1 MSSAAQAYLNALR
14 GLSANSNPI
23 IVQARSN
30 LFKNIGDEDLRE
42 ILKICLD
49 QNASRTALEG
59 AISALL
65 DPAVN
70 ENENETIKLES
81 SPPAPTIPAGERT
94 SIKRKRS
101 ETDSTRRES
110 VLSFRSK
117 TRTPAMQ
124 RNIDNSVLDLSSEG
138 LESDDD
144 TNDEPRQQVPA
155 APAAPARKTKSSPPK
170 TDRPLPEI
178 KKALCIPDTSGKST
192 FKSFTSLKNPFVAA
206 LQTRFESTYLDT
218 PGHATEYRRMLA
230 NPSRHVASGCCVN
243 NLVFCKSGKEM
254 SWEKADGNRNRACD
268 HCVARKRVC
277 AKLVKGGMD
286 GEVEMVVFALPAA
299 MREGRKWDEMG
310 FWVQE

>member
-42 ILKICLD
+42 IFKICVD
-49 QNASRTALEG
+49 QNASRAALEG

-65 DPAVN
+65 DTAV
-70 ENENETIKLES
+70 NENETIKLES
-81 SPPAPTIPAGERT
+81 SPPAPTIPAGERS

-101 ETDSTRRES
+101 ETDSARRES
-110 VLSFRSK
+110 VLSLPSK

-124 RNIDNSVLDLSSEG
+124 RNSDNSVLDFSPEG

-144 TNDEPRQQVPA
+144 ADDEPRRVPA
-155 APAAPARKTKSSPPK
+155 APAAPVRKTKPSPPK

-178 KKALCIPDTSGKST
+178 QKALCIPNKHDKST
-192 FKSFTSLKNPFVAA
+192 FKPVTSIKSHFIAT
-206 LQTRFESTYLDT
+206 LQTRFETTYLDT
-218 PGHATEYRRMLA
+218 PGHATEYRRMLD
-230 NPSRHVASGCCVN
+230 NPSRHIVSGRCVN
-243 NLVFCKSGKEM
+243 NLVFCKSGKDM
-254 SWEKADGNRNRACD
+254 SWAASDGNRDRACD

-277 AKLVKGGMD
+277 AKLVRD
-286 GEVEMVVFALPAA
+286 GEGEEVEMVMFPLPAT

>member
-1 MSSAAQAYLNALR
+1 MSAYLNALR
-14 GLSANSNPI
+14 GLSGNSNPI

-42 ILKICLD
+42 ILKICLN
-49 QNASRTALEG
+49 QSASRAALKC

-65 DPAVN
+65 DTAV
-70 ENENETIKLES
+70 NENETIKLES
-81 SPPAPTIPAGERT
+81 SPPAPTTPAGERT

-101 ETDSTRRES
+101 ETNSTRRES

-124 RNIDNSVLDLSSEG
+124 RNPDNGVLDFGPEG

-144 TNDEPRQQVPA
+144 ADDDARRQVPA
-155 APAAPARKTKSSPPK
+155 APACKTKPSPRKTDK
-170 TDRPLPEI
+170 PLPEI
-178 KKALCIPDTSGKST
+178 QKALCIPDKSGKST
-192 FKSFTSLKNPFVAA
+192 FKSFTSLKNPFIAA
-206 LQTRFESTYLDT
+206 LQTRFETTYLDT
-218 PGHATEYRRMLA
+218 PGHVTEYRRMLK
-230 NPSRHVASGCCVN
+230 NPSRHVASGRCVN

-254 SWEKADGNRNRACD
+254 SWAASDGNRDRACD

-277 AKLVKGGMD
+277 AKLMKDEGS
-286 GEVEMVVFALPAA
+286 GEVGMVVYALPAA

>member
-49 QNASRTALEG
+49 QNASRAALEG

-65 DPAVN
+65 DTAVT
-70 ENENETIKLES
+70 ENETIKLES
-81 SPPAPTIPAGERT
+81 SPAAPTIPAGERT

-101 ETDSTRRES
+101 KTDSARRES
-110 VLSFRSK
+110 VLLFRSK

-124 RNIDNSVLDLSSEG
+124 RNPDNGVLDLSSEG
-138 LESDDD
+138 LESDDV

-178 KKALCIPDTSGKST
+178 QKALCIPDKSGKST
-192 FKSFTSLKNPFVAA
+192 FKSYRSIKSHFIAD
-206 LQTRFESTYLDT
+206 LQTRFETTYLDT
-218 PGHATEYRRMLA
+218 PGHATEYRRMLD
-230 NPSRHVASGCCVN
+230 NSSRHVASGRCVN
-243 NLVFCKSGKEM
+243 NLVFCKSGKDM
-254 SWEKADGNRNRACD
+254 SWAASDGNRDRACD

-277 AKLVKGGMD
+277 AKLVKDEGS
-286 GEVEMVVFALPAA
+286 GEVEMVVFPLPAA

>member
-49 QNASRTALEG
+49 QNASRAALEG

-65 DPAVN
+65 DTAV
-70 ENENETIKLES
+70 NENETIKLES
-81 SPPAPTIPAGERT
+81 SPPAPTLPAGERT
-94 SIKRKRS
+94 SIKRKLS
-101 ETDSTRRES
+101 ETDSARRES

-124 RNIDNSVLDLSSEG
+124 RNPDNGVLDLSSEG
-138 LESDDD
+138 LESDED
-144 TNDEPRQQVPA
+144 TDDEPRQVPA
-155 APAAPARKTKSSPPK
+155 APAVPARKTKPSPPK
-170 TDRPLPEI
+170 MDRPLPEI
-178 KKALCIPDTSGKST
+178 QKALCIPDKHGKST
-192 FKSFTSLKNPFVAA
+192 FKSFTSIKSHFIAA
-206 LQTRFESTYLDT
+206 LQTRFETTYLDT
-218 PGHATEYRRMLA
+218 PGHTTEYRRMLD
-230 NPSRHVASGCCVN
+230 NSSRHVASGRCVN
-243 NLVFCKSGKEM
+243 NLVFCKSGKDM
-254 SWEKADGNRNRACD
+254 SWAASDGNRDRACD

-277 AKLVKGGMD
+277 AKLVKGGTD
-286 GEVEMVVFALPAA
+286 GEVEMVVFPLQAA
-299 MREGRKWDEMG
+299 MREGRQWDEMG

>member
-1 MSSAAQAYLNALR
+1 MSAYLNALR
-14 GLSANSNPI
+14 GLSGNSNPI

-42 ILKICLD
+42 ILKICVD
-49 QNASRTALEG
+49 QNASRAALEG
-59 AISALL
+59 AIPALL
-65 DPAVN
+65 DTAVN
-70 ENENETIKLES
+70 ENEAIKLES
-81 SPPAPTIPAGERT
+81 SPPAPAIPAGERT

-101 ETDSTRRES
+101 ETDSPRRES

-124 RNIDNSVLDLSSEG
+124 RNPDNSVLDLSSEC

-144 TNDEPRQQVPA
+144 TDDEPRRQVPT
-155 APAAPARKTKSSPPK
+155 APARKTKPSSPK

-178 KKALCIPDTSGKST
+178 QKALCIPDKAGKST
-192 FKSFTSLKNPFVAA
+192 FKSFTSIKNPFIAA
-206 LQTRFESTYLDT
+206 LQTRFETTYLDT
-218 PGHATEYRRMLA
+218 PGHATEYRRMLD
-230 NPSRHVASGCCVN
+230 NPSRHVASGRCVN

-254 SWEKADGNRNRACD
+254 SWAASDGNQDRACD

-277 AKLVKGGMD
+277 AKLMKDEGS
-286 GEVEMVVFALPAA
+286 GEVEMVVYALPAA

>member
-1 MSSAAQAYLNALR
+1 MSAYLNALR
-14 GLSANSNPI
+14 GLSGNSNPI

-42 ILKICLD
+42 ILKICLN
-49 QNASRTALEG
+49 QSASRAALKC

-65 DPAVN
+65 DTAV
-70 ENENETIKLES
+70 NENETIKLES
-81 SPPAPTIPAGERT
+81 SPPAPTTPAGERT

-101 ETDSTRRES
+101 ETNSTRRES
-110 VLSFRSK
+110 VLSLRSK

-124 RNIDNSVLDLSSEG
+124 RNPDNGVLDHSSEG

-144 TNDEPRQQVPA
+144 TDDEPRQVPAVPA
-155 APAAPARKTKSSPPK
+155 APSRKAKSSSPK

-178 KKALCIPDTSGKST
+178 QKTLCIPDKTGKST
-192 FKSFTSLKNPFVAA
+192 FKSITSLKNPFIAA
-206 LQTRFESTYLDT
+206 LQTRFETTYLDT
-218 PGHATEYRRMLA
+218 PGHATEYRRMLD
-230 NPSRHVASGCCVN
+230 NPSRHVASGRCVN

-254 SWEKADGNRNRACD
+254 SWAASDGNRDRACD

-277 AKLVKGGMD
+277 AKLVKDESG
-286 GEVEMVVFALPAA
+286 GEVEMVVFPLPAA